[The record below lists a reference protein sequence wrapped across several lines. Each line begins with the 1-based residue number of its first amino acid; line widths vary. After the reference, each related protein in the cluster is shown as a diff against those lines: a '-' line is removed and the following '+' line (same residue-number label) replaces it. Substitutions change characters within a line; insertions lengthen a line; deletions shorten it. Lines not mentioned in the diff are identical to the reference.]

1 MASKELV
8 FEKNSSSD
16 KIKESLQENQ
26 DATELIFKNCQA
38 LSLDNVESFL
48 EDINSDLDA
57 LTIHNCQLFDD
68 ECAAKISEHCTKLS
82 RISFTGCCKVLT
94 SVGISSFI
102 KNCPNLKCV
111 TIMSTESDDD
121 NDSNNNDDERSWTLG
136 DDLFA
141 SFLQRTDLILE
152 QFALS
157 GFENVTTNALKH
169 FLEHVGSNIKVLDLS
184 ELQAITDEVIEKV
197 VDTCPS
203 LEDVCLSHCK
213 LTDQGIN
220 RFCAKCRALQSVN
233 FSGCQ
238 NITDDSVI
246 ALSTNCS
253 SLRKVQLSWCVKLT
267 EKSLDALVTNCQD
280 LTFVDMSQCTI
291 RHLPFEILEHFSLQE
306 IKVEGCKGL
315 RCPPLDIANKGL
327 ESCRQF
333 LKKCNLQSLCRMTF
347 LGNQGSGK
355 TSLMLS
361 LPTMSQS
368 VADTSTEGVH
378 VGTWRPFKS
387 GKESI
392 DLGTDIQKKMLSLTV
407 DMWDC
412 GGRTCLQG
420 VHPLFLCEQAL
431 YAIVFDIHDPF
442 KLESVVSWMLLMRSK
457 APTSPFIVVGTHA
470 DDADDRQELSK
481 QVIQAVKKAD
491 SQCRQEYQAEIDTL
505 RDLGQ
510 EKCVESRVNRLQNL
524 VENWS
529 KLPEHVYF
537 VSTLKGKGM
546 LELQH
551 AISETLLDGQLFPHL
566 AEEISNS
573 IVYLYSSILQ
583 LRENNS
589 VLLSWDHY
597 LQVASDAGVTD
608 ADIEQTTAVLEYK
621 GCILV
626 LNIPSSQHTQ
636 GPSKIVCVNPSALL
650 NCMAGVLCE
659 TDPREYVP
667 QFVKAGKVEKFWPTG
682 ARPNEW
688 TLRAAIDDIVTK
700 GLVRESV
707 VPLCFQIPSLLDEE
721 ELQNIISLLRSL
733 GFLVEGAPKG
743 NYDVELV
750 MSQYKSCSV
759 FKRYYVPLMTKL
771 PEELKDT
778 TVWPSSPPDGT
789 IQVGWRYK
797 FRDLVTVDCTK
808 MLIGACANL
817 KPSCEVCAYWNSGV
831 ILKVGPVTVRMSR
844 DNSTLDVIGRCK
856 VTNGSKQ
863 ALNMMWFV
871 LAKFFYGIET
881 LLMNFKGV
889 CPMVLVPIIGCNRPK
904 HKPLY
909 ELVSDYNSQLSH
921 HTNYRWFI
929 PPAALDA
936 EEHAEIPSDTV
947 SWLDR
952 KSVV

>member
-1 MASKELV
+1 M
-8 FEKNSSSD
+8 
-16 KIKESLQENQ
+16 
-26 DATELIFKNCQA
+26 IFKNCQA

-157 GFENVTTNALKH
+157 GFENVTANALKH

-238 NITDDSVI
+238 DITDDSVI

-306 IKVEGCKGL
+306 IKVEGCKSL

-387 GKESI
+387 GK
-392 DLGTDIQKKMLSLTV
+392 
-407 DMWDC
+407 
-412 GGRTCLQG
+412 
-420 VHPLFLCEQAL
+420 
-431 YAIVFDIHDPF
+431 
-442 KLESVVSWMLLMRSK
+442 
-457 APTSPFIVVGTHA
+457 
-470 DDADDRQELSK
+470 
-481 QVIQAVKKAD
+481 
-491 SQCRQEYQAEIDTL
+491 
-505 RDLGQ
+505 
-510 EKCVESRVNRLQNL
+510 
-524 VENWS
+524 
-529 KLPEHVYF
+529 
-537 VSTLKGKGM
+537 
-546 LELQH
+546 
-551 AISETLLDGQLFPHL
+551 
-566 AEEISNS
+566 
-573 IVYLYSSILQ
+573 
-583 LRENNS
+583 
-589 VLLSWDHY
+589 
-597 LQVASDAGVTD
+597 
-608 ADIEQTTAVLEYK
+608 
-621 GCILV
+621 
-626 LNIPSSQHTQ
+626 
-636 GPSKIVCVNPSALL
+636 
-650 NCMAGVLCE
+650 
-659 TDPREYVP
+659 
-667 QFVKAGKVEKFWPTG
+667 
-682 ARPNEW
+682 
-688 TLRAAIDDIVTK
+688 
-700 GLVRESV
+700 
-707 VPLCFQIPSLLDEE
+707 
-721 ELQNIISLLRSL
+721 
-733 GFLVEGAPKG
+733 
-743 NYDVELV
+743 
-750 MSQYKSCSV
+750 
-759 FKRYYVPLMTKL
+759 
-771 PEELKDT
+771 
-778 TVWPSSPPDGT
+778 
-789 IQVGWRYK
+789 GWRY
-797 FRDLVTVDCTK
+797 F
-808 MLIGACANL
+808 
-817 KPSCEVCAYWNSGV
+817 PV
-831 ILKVGPVTVRMSR
+831 I
-844 DNSTLDVIGRCK
+844 I
-856 VTNGSKQ
+856 
-863 ALNMMWFV
+863 
-871 LAKFFYGIET
+871 
-881 LLMNFKGV
+881 
-889 CPMVLVPIIGCNRPK
+889 
-904 HKPLY
+904 
-909 ELVSDYNSQLSH
+909 
-921 HTNYRWFI
+921 
-929 PPAALDA
+929 
-936 EEHAEIPSDTV
+936 
-947 SWLDR
+947 
-952 KSVV
+952 

>member
-1 MASKELV
+1 M
-8 FEKNSSSD
+8 
-16 KIKESLQENQ
+16 
-26 DATELIFKNCQA
+26 IFKNCQE

-141 SFLQRTDLILE
+141 SFLRRTDLILE

-169 FLEHVGSNIKVLDLS
+169 FLEYVGSNIKVLDLS

-238 NITDDSVI
+238 DITDDSVI

-333 LKKCNLQSLCRMTF
+333 LKKCNLQSLCRLTF

-387 GKESI
+387 GK
-392 DLGTDIQKKMLSLTV
+392 
-407 DMWDC
+407 
-412 GGRTCLQG
+412 
-420 VHPLFLCEQAL
+420 
-431 YAIVFDIHDPF
+431 
-442 KLESVVSWMLLMRSK
+442 
-457 APTSPFIVVGTHA
+457 
-470 DDADDRQELSK
+470 
-481 QVIQAVKKAD
+481 
-491 SQCRQEYQAEIDTL
+491 
-505 RDLGQ
+505 
-510 EKCVESRVNRLQNL
+510 
-524 VENWS
+524 
-529 KLPEHVYF
+529 
-537 VSTLKGKGM
+537 
-546 LELQH
+546 
-551 AISETLLDGQLFPHL
+551 
-566 AEEISNS
+566 
-573 IVYLYSSILQ
+573 
-583 LRENNS
+583 
-589 VLLSWDHY
+589 
-597 LQVASDAGVTD
+597 
-608 ADIEQTTAVLEYK
+608 
-621 GCILV
+621 
-626 LNIPSSQHTQ
+626 
-636 GPSKIVCVNPSALL
+636 
-650 NCMAGVLCE
+650 
-659 TDPREYVP
+659 
-667 QFVKAGKVEKFWPTG
+667 
-682 ARPNEW
+682 
-688 TLRAAIDDIVTK
+688 
-700 GLVRESV
+700 
-707 VPLCFQIPSLLDEE
+707 
-721 ELQNIISLLRSL
+721 
-733 GFLVEGAPKG
+733 
-743 NYDVELV
+743 
-750 MSQYKSCSV
+750 
-759 FKRYYVPLMTKL
+759 
-771 PEELKDT
+771 
-778 TVWPSSPPDGT
+778 
-789 IQVGWRYK
+789 GWRY
-797 FRDLVTVDCTK
+797 F
-808 MLIGACANL
+808 
-817 KPSCEVCAYWNSGV
+817 PV
-831 ILKVGPVTVRMSR
+831 I
-844 DNSTLDVIGRCK
+844 I
-856 VTNGSKQ
+856 
-863 ALNMMWFV
+863 
-871 LAKFFYGIET
+871 
-881 LLMNFKGV
+881 
-889 CPMVLVPIIGCNRPK
+889 
-904 HKPLY
+904 
-909 ELVSDYNSQLSH
+909 
-921 HTNYRWFI
+921 
-929 PPAALDA
+929 
-936 EEHAEIPSDTV
+936 
-947 SWLDR
+947 
-952 KSVV
+952 